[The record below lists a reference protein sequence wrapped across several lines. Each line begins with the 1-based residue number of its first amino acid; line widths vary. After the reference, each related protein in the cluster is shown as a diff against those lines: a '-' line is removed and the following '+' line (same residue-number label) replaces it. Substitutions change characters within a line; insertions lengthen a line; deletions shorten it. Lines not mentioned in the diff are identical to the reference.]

1 MFGQFKQD
9 RHIDELMEK
18 SGDKAENIPATVQMI
33 RAMMP
38 VEESEETREEMV
50 GLTKELPD
58 MKTIDRNIMYDNI
71 LDRIEEQLDTVKLEE
86 LKRGNDEEILE
97 TYSKYKNVFAIGSN
111 LEDWLAEIT
120 KDGYEIEPGR
130 LEKLKAM
137 GRLLAMY
144 NDYIGGRVSELSST
158 LFGLITEE
166 ETAQV
171 CVDNSFLTKPEK
183 ISAMEQA
190 PYKGNVDDVPAFVDG
205 AYRRINA
212 KKLLKD
218 NPQADY
224 DACLEQVRAE
234 KQKEKKDQQEEK
246 KDQQEEK
253 KDQQEEKKDQQ
264 ENRTGENT

>member
-1 MFGQFKQD
+1 
-9 RHIDELMEK
+9 
-18 SGDKAENIPATVQMI
+18 
-33 RAMMP
+33 
-38 VEESEETREEMV
+38 
-50 GLTKELPD
+50 
-58 MKTIDRNIMYDNI
+58 
-71 LDRIEEQLDTVKLEE
+71 
-86 LKRGNDEEILE
+86 
-97 TYSKYKNVFAIGSN
+97 SKYKNVLAIGSN

-120 KDGYEIEPGR
+120 KDGYEIDSGR

-166 ETAQV
+166 ETGQV
-171 CVDNSFLTKPEK
+171 CADNTFLTKPEK
-183 ISAMEQA
+183 ISEMEQA
-190 PYKGNVDDVPAFVDG
+190 PYKGNVDDVPAFVNG
-205 AYRRINA
+205 AYRRLKA

-234 KQKEKKDQQEEK
+234 RQKEKQNQQKEKQNQQEEK
-246 KDQQEEK
+246 KE
-253 KDQQEEKKDQQ
+253 QQ

>member
-1 MFGQFKQD
+1 MG
-9 RHIDELMEK
+9 IE
-18 SGDKAENIPATVQMI
+18 TQMHVVI
-33 RAMMP
+33 Q
-38 VEESEETREEMV
+38 EE
-50 GLTKELPD
+50 
-58 MKTIDRNIMYDNI
+58 
-71 LDRIEEQLDTVKLEE
+71 
-86 LKRGNDEEILE
+86 
-97 TYSKYKNVFAIGSN
+97 
-111 LEDWLAEIT
+111 
-120 KDGYEIEPGR
+120 

-234 KQKEKKDQQEEK
+234 RQKEKQNQQEEEVNK
-246 KDQQEEK
+246 YIQDNKIQMLGEPLPSEKQE
-253 KDQQEEKKDQQ
+253 QQEEKKDQQ